1 MIKSAIFLAVSMLT
15 LPLLAQEGAQPA
27 SQKPPAH
34 YYKLNLTVQ
43 ETTNSGQVTNARTYV
58 TTVRTGGNLQQIRTG
73 TRVPVITGT
82 GTGTQSTQFTYIDL
96 GVDFDV
102 RDVEE
107 IGDRL
112 GLQLNANVSSLAA
125 QENIGELKEPVIRQ
139 NKWDSAVVI
148 PIGKSTVVFS
158 ADDLNDKG
166 KMQVEVTATKL
177 D

>member
-1 MIKSAIFLAVSMLT
+1 MKKSAIFLAISMLT
-15 LPLLAQEGAQPA
+15 LPLLAQEVTQTA

-34 YYKLNLTVQ
+34 YYKLNLTVE
-43 ETTNSGQVTNARTYV
+43 ETNSSGQVSNARSYV
-58 TTVRTGGNLQQIRTG
+58 TSVRTGGNVQQIRTG

-82 GTGTQSTQFTYIDL
+82 GTSTQSTQFTYIDL

-112 GLQLNANVSSLAA
+112 GLKLTANVSSLAE

-158 ADDLNDKG
+158 ADDLSDKG
-166 KMQVEVTATKL
+166 KMQVEVTATRIE
-177 D
+177 